1 MPGTVGVISN
11 PAGIIPPGGQTA
23 AENRTFT
30 GVIAQYVAA
39 SAISAKQAV
48 YLNTSLL
55 AVKAAT
61 NTVRESVI
69 GVAITD
75 AAAGEIVQ
83 VMHLGVTKVLCETSV
98 AAGVLLMRSA
108 STAGSVDTATST
120 TDDAEGGFLAVSLT
134 AESGGE
140 LWAFV
145 SPSFQRYNEA

>member
-1 MPGTVGVISN
+1 M
-11 PAGIIPPGGQTA
+11 
-23 AENRTFT
+23 
-30 GVIAQYVAA
+30 
-39 SAISAKQAV
+39 
-48 YLNTSLL
+48 
-55 AVKAAT
+55 
-61 NTVRESVI
+61 RETVI
-69 GVAITD
+69 GGAITD
-75 AAAGEIVQ
+75 EAAGEIVQ

>member
-11 PAGIIPPGGQTA
+11 PAGINPPGGQTA

-75 AAAGEIVQ
+75 AAAG
-83 VMHLGVTKVLCETSV
+83 GWRRRRFRFP
-98 AAGVLLMRSA
+98 G
-108 STAGSVDTATST
+108 
-120 TDDAEGGFLAVSLT
+120 
-134 AESGGE
+134 
-140 LWAFV
+140 
-145 SPSFQRYNEA
+145 Y